1 MTTYDAVAG
10 LPVTIEKYELSGLS
24 LEPRPGFTRRTAI
37 VRLLGEGEEGLGED
51 VTYDAAAQLAQ
62 LERGATLPLA
72 GHYTLDAFS
81 RLLDELELGPS
92 GFEAD
97 HRRWGY
103 ESAALDLA
111 LRQAGRSLAD
121 ALGREPRPVRYVISK
136 GLGER
141 PSAAPLRSLLE
152 QYQEARF
159 KLDAAASW
167 TGDVIVELAGLGRTD
182 VVDFKGVF
190 RGDFGER
197 PDADLYRR
205 VADAFPDAWLEDP
218 GLTPETDEALAPHR
232 ARITWDAPIHSVGDI
247 EALPFPP
254 RTINV
259 KPSRFGTVRR
269 LFDAYDFCVEQGIG
283 LYGGGQFEL
292 GVGRGQI
299 QLLAA
304 LFHPDSPNDLAPSGF
319 NEPEPRAGLEPTP
332 LDPRPEPL
340 GFRRAT
346 RTANRAAS

>member
-1 MTTYDAVAG
+1 MGFGPGPEVIKTLRRYAEAG
-10 LPVTIEKYELSGLS
+10 VTDLC
-24 LEPRPGFTRRTAI
+24 
-37 VRLLGEGEEGLGED
+37 VRFVGD
-51 VTYDAAAQLAQ
+51 DQLAQ
-62 LERGATLPLA
+62 LERGPVLPLS
-72 GHYTLDAFS
+72 GSYTLDGFS
-81 RLLDELELGPS
+81 ALLDELDLGPA

-111 LRQAGRSLAD
+111 LRQAGLSLAR
-121 ALGREPRPVRYVISK
+121 ALGREAEPVRYVISK
-136 GLGER
+136 GLGDR
-141 PSAAPLRSLLE
+141 PSGAPLRSLLDHYP
-152 QYQEARF
+152 QARF
-159 KLDAAASW
+159 KLDAARSW
-167 TGDVIVELAGLGRTD
+167 TDEVIGELAAFERTD

-190 RGDFGER
+190 RGDFGEQ

-205 VADAFPDAWLEDP
+205 VAEAFPQAWLEDP
-218 GLTPETDEALAPHR
+218 GLTPETDAALERHR
-232 ARITWDAPIHSVGDI
+232 ERITWDAPIHSVADL

-269 LFDAYDFCVEQGIG
+269 LFDAYDFCRDRGIG

-304 LFHPDSPNDLAPSGF
+304 LFHPNAPNDVAPSGF
-319 NEPEPRAGLEPTP
+319 NHPELQAGLEPSP
-332 LDPRPEPL
+332 LDPAPEPI
-340 GFRRAT
+340 GFRRGAT
-346 RTANRAAS
+346 SQTRK

>member
-1 MTTYDAVAG
+1 VPTYDIVSG
-10 LPVTIEKYELSGLS
+10 LALSIDAYELEGLA
-24 LEPRPGFTRRTAI
+24 LEPRQGWTRRTTV
-37 VRLLGEGEEGLGED
+37 VRLRGKGEEGLGED
-51 VTYDAAAQLAQ
+51 VTYDGESQLAQ
-62 LERGATLPLA
+62 LERGPVLPLA
-72 GHYTLDAFS
+72 GDHTLDGFS
-81 RLLDELELGPS
+81 RRLEEVDFAVPA
-92 GFEAD
+92 FETD

-111 LRQAGRSLAD
+111 LRQAGLSLAGT
-121 ALGREPRPVRYVISK
+121 LGRESRPVRYVISK

-141 PSAAPLRSLLE
+141 PSAAPLHALLDL
-152 QYQEARF
+152 YPEARF
-159 KLDAAASW
+159 KLDAARTW
-167 TGDVIVELAGLGRTD
+167 TNDVIAELASLDRTD

-190 RGDFGER
+190 RGDFGEP

-205 VADAFPDAWLEDP
+205 VAEAFPNAWLEDP
-218 GLTPETDEALAPHR
+218 GLTPETDEALEPHR
-232 ARITWDAPIHSVGDI
+232 GRVTWDAPIHSVADI

-269 LFDAYDFCVEQGIG
+269 LFDAYDYCVEQGIG

-304 LFHPDSPNDLAPSGF
+304 LFHPDAPNDVAPTGF
-319 NEPEPRAGLEPTP
+319 NEPELRPDLEPSP
-332 LDPRPEPL
+332 LAPSPAPA
-340 GFRRAT
+340 GFRRV
-346 RTANRAAS
+346 